1 MYKKHVVESKTL
13 QLTYFSKQKVTCP
26 ACGAEFPREELLSG
40 SGRLLAGEL
49 TDELRRTYT
58 PSQKDGRV
66 YPLVYSIGV
75 CPQCYLALFWN
86 AFTALDK
93 TLAEQFLETAQ
104 ERSDI
109 VKGIFPYFDF
119 KHNRTLIDGAAAHYL
134 ALLCYE
140 KLPPTKYSTTMR
152 RAMLTLR
159 LAWISND
166 LHTVC
171 PDRNYDYI
179 ASVFYQKAMFFYNE
193 AVRKESNGEERIGN
207 IGSYGPDLD
216 KNYGFD
222 GCVYLTALL
231 YYKYGPKDNQEAR
244 LKALDEHK
252 RALARM
258 FGLGKSSKAKPG
270 PLLEHSRDLYDK
282 LTAELKAANALNE
295 DDDE

>member
-13 QLTYFSKQKVTCP
+13 QLTYFSKQKISCL
-26 ACGAEFPREELLSG
+26 ACGTNFLREELLSG

-49 TDELRRTYT
+49 TDELRRTYI
-58 PSQKDGRV
+58 PSQKYGAV
-66 YPLVYSIGV
+66 YPLIYSIGV
-75 CPQCYLALFWN
+75 CPQCFLALFWN
-86 AFTALDK
+86 DFSIIDK
-93 TLAEQFLETAQ
+93 TLAEQLCETSQ
-104 ERSDI
+104 ERHDI
-109 VKGIFPYFDF
+109 VHEIFPYFDF
-119 KHNRTLIDGAAAHYL
+119 THNRTLIDGAAANYL

-140 KLPPTKYSTTMR
+140 KLPNTKYSTTMR

-159 LAWISND
+159 LAWISSD
-166 LHTVC
+166 LHALC
-171 PDRNYDYI
+171 PERNFDYVS
-179 ASVFYQKAMFFYNE
+179 SVFYQKAMFFYNE

-231 YYKYGPKDNQEAR
+231 YYKYGQNENIEQRIK
-244 LKALDEHK
+244 LLDEHK

-258 FGLGKSSKAKPG
+258 FGLGKSSKEKPC

-282 LTAELKAANALNE
+282 LTAELKAANALIE
-295 DDDE
+295 DDE